1 MQMKFHLRKMWGT
14 AQRPLFAYLIGHKKK
29 IIPHSHCLE
38 RESSQG
44 QSKEVV

>member
-29 IIPHSHCLE
+29 DNTTFTLP
-38 RESSQG
+38 REGVKSR
-44 QSKEVV
+44 SK